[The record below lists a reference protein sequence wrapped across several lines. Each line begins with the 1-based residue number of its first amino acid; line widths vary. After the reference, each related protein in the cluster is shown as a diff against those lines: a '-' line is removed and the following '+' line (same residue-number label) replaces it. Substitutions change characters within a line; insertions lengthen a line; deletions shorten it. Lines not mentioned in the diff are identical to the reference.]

1 VAGSTLIASSLAS
14 AATVAVALVLTAG
27 W

>member
-14 AATVAVALVLTAG
+14 TATVAVVLVLTAG